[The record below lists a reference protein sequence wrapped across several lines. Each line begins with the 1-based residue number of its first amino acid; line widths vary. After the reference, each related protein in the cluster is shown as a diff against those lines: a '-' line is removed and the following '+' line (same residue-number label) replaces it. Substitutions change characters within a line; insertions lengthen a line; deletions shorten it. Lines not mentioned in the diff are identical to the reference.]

1 MRVAFHLGAGLLLL
15 ALLAGCGEKEGREPP
30 PQITIQLLDKPGQY
44 LLDGKRLFTADLQRE
59 LQRLA
64 DQHRRPTVN
73 TSRAYVVI
81 YYPSTAP
88 YNRVQ
93 DLMGWCGQVG
103 LDKVTAMARDSLDAV
118 PEADQRLRPIR

>member
-1 MRVAFHLGAGLLLL
+1 VLRFAAAILVLFA
-15 ALLAGCGEKEGREPP
+15 LAGCGEVEKREAPH
-30 PQITIQLLDKPGQY
+30 QITIQVLDKPGQY
-44 LLDGKRLFTADLQRE
+44 LLDSKKLFTAELQAE

-64 DQHRRPTVN
+64 DKYRRPTIN

-81 YYPSTAP
+81 YYPSTSN

-103 LDKVTAMARDSLDAV
+103 LDKVTAQVRDSLDAV
-118 PEADQRLRPIR
+118 PEADPNLRPMR